1 MDLTEAK
8 DAKRLRTEGEGR
20 GVAGEGDRMRK
31 EGCGGG
37 GEGERVR
44 REKGQ
49 MERICGEKKKG
60 KRS

>member
-8 DAKRLRTEGEGR
+8 DTKRLRTEGEGR
-20 GVAGEGDRMRK
+20 GVAGEGDRKRK
-31 EGCGGG
+31 EGCGG

-49 MERICGEKKKG
+49 MERICREKKKG

>member
-8 DAKRLRTEGEGR
+8 DTKRLRTEGEGR
-20 GVAGEGDRMRK
+20 GVAGEGDRKRK
-31 EGCGGG
+31 EGGG
-37 GEGERVR
+37 GERVR
-44 REKGQ
+44 REKGE